1 MDGPRYAVYFVPP
14 ACSDLYRFGARL
26 LGYDCYSGEDLG
38 HPPDIG
44 LDVPAW
50 EELTHEPRQY
60 GFHATLKA
68 PFRLLSP
75 FSETDLVAE
84 FDRFAA
90 LPRVPVA
97 VEPAIRSIEQFIA
110 IVPKSTSAALDRLAA
125 DCVTAF
131 DRMRS
136 PLTPQERHKRIVAG
150 ASARQIEN
158 LDRWGYPFVFEDFRF
173 HMTLTGALNAGRHVS
188 IIALLQSR
196 FERIDGRRSLPITH
210 IALVRQE
217 NPAARFR
224 VLRRAKL
231 TTSDDC

>member
-44 LDVPAW
+44 LDAPAW

-90 LPRVPVA
+90 LPRVPA
-97 VEPAIRSIEQFIA
+97 AIEPKAQAPPWIGWRRIA
-110 IVPKSTSAALDRLAA
+110 
-125 DCVTAF
+125 
-131 DRMRS
+131 
-136 PLTPQERHKRIVAG
+136 
-150 ASARQIEN
+150 
-158 LDRWGYPFVFEDFRF
+158 
-173 HMTLTGALNAGRHVS
+173 
-188 IIALLQSR
+188 
-196 FERIDGRRSLPITH
+196 
-210 IALVRQE
+210 
-217 NPAARFR
+217 
-224 VLRRAKL
+224 
-231 TTSDDC
+231 

>member
-1 MDGPRYAVYFVPP
+1 MNGPRYAIYFVPP
-14 ACSDLYRFGARL
+14 AGSDLYRFGARL
-26 LGYDCYSGEDLG
+26 LGYDCYSGDDLG

-44 LDVPAW
+44 LDAPMW
-50 EELTHEPRQY
+50 EELTHEPRRY

-84 FDRFAA
+84 LDRFAA
-90 LPRVPVA
+90 LPRVPAA

-131 DRMRS
+131 DRMRR
-136 PLTPQERHKRIVAG
+136 PLTPQERRKRTVAG
-150 ASARQIEN
+150 ASASQIEN

-173 HMTLTGALNAGRHVS
+173 HMTLTGPLNAGRQAS

>member
-44 LDVPAW
+44 LDAPAW

-110 IVPKSTSAALDRLAA
+110 IVPKSTSA
-125 DCVTAF
+125 
-131 DRMRS
+131 
-136 PLTPQERHKRIVAG
+136 
-150 ASARQIEN
+150 
-158 LDRWGYPFVFEDFRF
+158 
-173 HMTLTGALNAGRHVS
+173 
-188 IIALLQSR
+188 
-196 FERIDGRRSLPITH
+196 
-210 IALVRQE
+210 
-217 NPAARFR
+217 
-224 VLRRAKL
+224 
-231 TTSDDC
+231 

>member
-26 LGYDCYSGEDLG
+26 LGYDCYRGEDLG

-44 LDVPAW
+44 LDPPAW
-50 EELTHEPRQY
+50 EELTHEPRRY

-84 FDRFAA
+84 LDRFAA
-90 LPRVPVA
+90 LPRVPA
-97 VEPAIRSIEQFIA
+97 AIEPAIRSIEQFIA
-110 IVPKSTSAALDRLAA
+110 IVPNSTSAALDRLAA

-131 DRMRS
+131 DRMRR

-150 ASARQIEN
+150 ASASQIEN

-173 HMTLTGALNAGRHVS
+173 HMTLTGSLNAGGHAS

-196 FERIDGRRSLPITH
+196 FERINERRSLPITH

-217 NPAARFR
+217 HPAARFR